1 MSGLV
6 QRKVLGAPP
15 GGSCEFYF
23 GPERWEAGA
32 GMKGF
37 VLAVTS
43 PPVAGYMMAD
53 DSTSHFW
60 APSLRG
66 VALFFFVFF
75 VLFFFFSRISIA
87 FPQLF

>member
-37 VLAVTS
+37 ALAVTS
-43 PPVAGYMMAD
+43 PPVAGYVMAD

-60 APSLRG
+60 APSLRW
-66 VALFFFVFF
+66 VALFS
-75 VLFFFFSRISIA
+75 LFSLSYFFSSLA
-87 FPQLF
+87 FQ